1 VRLAVLPLL
10 EVLGDVKLL
19 VDPDVTVIV
28 TGTVVFP
35 PLVTVNVTV
44 AV

>member
-28 TGTVVFP
+28 TGTVVLP

>member
-28 TGTVVFP
+28 TGTVIFP

-44 AV
+44 PV